1 MGNTSYAAPNG
12 HARIATR
19 SVAGGSFPLYDGIS
33 IEILLLRSRSRPLRV
48 LCVLRPRLL
57 LSFELRVKGVKTFEA
72 FREDLLIGQT
82 LLGPTL
88 KDLFNSEAFDSAK
101 LFVLQ
106 IRVMD

>member
-1 MGNTSYAAPNG
+1 MGNTSYAAPDG

-19 SVAGGSFPLYDGIS
+19 CVAGGSFPLYDGIS

-48 LCVLRPRLL
+48 LCPRLL
-57 LSFELRVKGVKTFEA
+57 LSFELRVKGIKTFEA